1 MTTTTRP
8 TNEQLRTAVL
18 DELHWLPSVDS
29 ARISVSVDGGCV
41 TLSGTVPTYPETMAA
56 AKAVLAVRGITAV
69 AQELSVRGPW
79 AAPTDSEI
87 GRQAAEAVERAVN
100 VPGTVKVSVH
110 EHTITL
116 SGEVTWQYQREAACR
131 AVNYIN
137 GVTSV
142 VNKMDVRPGVVA
154 IGIAQDITAALVR
167 NAQFE
172 GEHLTVTTDTRGVV
186 TMTGTVRS
194 AAEKRQAETVCWRAP
209 GVISV
214 LNQLQIAG

>member
-8 TNEQLRTAVL
+8 SNEELRIAVL
-18 DELHWLPSVDS
+18 AELHWLPSVDS
-29 ARISVSVDGGCV
+29 AHISVSVDGGCV
-41 TLSGTVPTYPETMAA
+41 TLSGTVPTYPETMVA

-69 AQELSVRGPW
+69 AQELSVRGRW

-100 VPGTVKVSVH
+100 VPDTVKVSVH
-110 EHTITL
+110 QHTITL
-116 SGEVTWQYQREAACR
+116 TGEVTWQYQQEAACR

-137 GVTSV
+137 GVTAV
-142 VNKMDVRPGVVA
+142 VNRMEVRPGVA
-154 IGIAQDITAALVR
+154 ATGIADDITAALVR

-172 GEHLTVTTDTRGVV
+172 GQHLVVTTDTRGVV
-186 TMTGTVRS
+186 TLTGTVRS
-194 AAEKRQAETVCWRAP
+194 ATEKRQAETVCWRGP
-209 GVISV
+209 GVVGV